1 MTAKDTTEDRKID
14 RAPREEQIR
23 EAHREDRGRVAKEEE
38 LDEALRGSFPASD
51 PVALTQPTAATPS
64 LRSDNGAKA
73 GDKTREKILQP
84 HSRVNLSD
92 DGEVKYWTERF
103 GVSKAELS
111 AAVREA
117 GFIPADV
124 ADRLGKTL

>member
-1 MTAKDTTEDRKID
+1 MTGKKTID
-14 RAPREEQIR
+14 RAPHKEQIR
-23 EAHREDRGRVAKEEE
+23 EARREDRSDFEKEAE

-64 LRSDNGAKA
+64 LRSEAGAKSA
-73 GDKTREKILQP
+73 DKAREKILKK

-92 DGEVKYWTERF
+92 EGDVEYWTDRL
-103 GVSKAELS
+103 GVSESELRK
-111 AAVREA
+111 AVREA

-124 ADRLGKTL
+124 ADKLGKTL

>member
-1 MTAKDTTEDRKID
+1 MSASKSSRKID
-14 RAPREEQIR
+14 QAPHKEQIR
-23 EAHREDRGRVAKEEE
+23 EARREDRGSVDKEEE
-38 LDEALRGSFPASD
+38 LDEALRDSFPASD

-64 LRSDNGAKA
+64 LRSEAGAGSADKA
-73 GDKTREKILQP
+73 REKILKK

-92 DGEVKYWTERF
+92 DSEIEYWTERF
-103 GVSKAELS
+103 GVSEDELRK
-111 AAVREA
+111 AVREA